1 MDVVVLSVEVVV
13 ELWVLHGVEKES
25 TALADLRQVIP
36 VLAQSFVVVVK
47 WSTVRPTVVLKVS
60 AVLAL
65 SLWPRALPFESQQ
78 KIMRR
83 DINKEPR

>member
-1 MDVVVLSVEVVV
+1 MQV
-13 ELWVLHGVEKES
+13 GKES

-36 VLAQSFVVVVK
+36 VLLQFAVAGTRSI
-47 WSTVRPTVVLKVS
+47 VRPTVVLKVS
-60 AVLAL
+60 AVVAI

>member
-1 MDVVVLSVEVVV
+1 MQ
-13 ELWVLHGVEKES
+13 VEKES

-36 VLAQSFVVVVK
+36 ILVQSAVSITR
-47 WSTVRPTVVLKVS
+47 STVRPTVVLKVS

>member
-1 MDVVVLSVEVVV
+1 MQVR
-13 ELWVLHGVEKES
+13 KES

-36 VLAQSFVVVVK
+36 VLLQFAVAETR
-47 WSTVRPTVVLKVS
+47 STVRPTVVLKVS

-65 SLWPRALPFESQQ
+65 SLRPRALPFESQQ
-78 KIMRR
+78 KIMRK